1 VAVLVSGA
9 NIAFFML
16 KDNPKILVKSDNLRE
31 KSP

>member
-16 KDNPKILVKSDNLRE
+16 KYKAKILVKSENLKERLQ
-31 KSP
+31 

>member
-16 KDNPKILVKSDNLRE
+16 KDKTKILVKSDNL
-31 KSP
+31 